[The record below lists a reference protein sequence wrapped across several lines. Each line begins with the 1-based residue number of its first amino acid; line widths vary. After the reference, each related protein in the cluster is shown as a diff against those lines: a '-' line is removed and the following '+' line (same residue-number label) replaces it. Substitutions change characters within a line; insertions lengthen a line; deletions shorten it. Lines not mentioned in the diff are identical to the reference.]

1 MKLIVHFLFVVSFVL
16 ILFSCKEEKTPEPS
30 GNGGTGN
37 NTPGPRLYFTF
48 KFDSTQQRLNNLGQP
63 SVIPAGNAAQTPLF
77 RKMSAH
83 YIEMT
88 PEALT
93 GLGQG
98 LVLYHAPET
107 TLGGET
113 AIEFDKSTLVGEGQE
128 FFSIPLSQVNPG
140 TYKYLR
146 VSLAYQNYD
155 IQFKYDTFNL
165 QGSVASF
172 IGYNTYITQH
182 KPKDVSVVV
191 NANKK
196 QGYWAFET
204 VGQVIQG
211 QAPQGATT
219 VPNPIFATS
228 PVPQGSCVVTG
239 PFAQPLVIQ
248 SNETKD
254 IHIVVS
260 LSVNKSF
267 EWKDHNSP
275 DGIYEPGAGD
285 TVVDMGVRGLIP
297 IVFR

>member
-1 MKLIVHFLFVVSFVL
+1 MRYIPIVLLALSF
-16 ILFSCKEEKTPEPS
+16 FACKEDNTPEPS
-30 GNGGTGN
+30 SNQGGTN
-37 NTPGPRLYFTF
+37 PPSPRLYFTF

-63 SVIPAGNAAQTPLF
+63 AGIPSGNAAQTPLF

-93 GLGQG
+93 GLGNG

-107 TLGGET
+107 TIGGET
-113 AIEFDKSTLVGEGQE
+113 AIEFDKSIRVGEGEE
-128 FFSIPLSQVNPG
+128 FFSIPLSQVAAG

-165 QGSVASF
+165 QGTIASF
-172 IGYNTYITQH
+172 IGYNTFITKY
-182 KPKDVSVVV
+182 KPKDIEVTL

-211 QAPQGATT
+211 QAPPGATT

-239 PFAQPLVIQ
+239 AFSEPLSI
-248 SNETKD
+248 SANETKD
-254 IHIVVS
+254 IHVVVS

-267 EWKDHNSP
+267 EWKDIHSP
-275 DGIYEPGAGD
+275 DGRYEPGAGD
-285 TVVDMGVRGLIP
+285 TVVDMGIRGLIP
-297 IVFR
+297 YVYR

>member
-1 MKLIVHFLFVVSFVL
+1 MKRFAHFLL
-16 ILFSCKEEKTPEPS
+16 IMSIALLLYSCKEEKTPEPS
-30 GNGGTGN
+30 GTGGTGN

-48 KFDSTQQRLNNLGQP
+48 KFDSTQQRLNNIGQP
-63 SVIPAGNAAQTPLF
+63 SVIPAGNAAQTPRF

-107 TLGGET
+107 TVGGET
-113 AIEFDKSTLVGEGQE
+113 AIEFDKSTPVGEGEE
-128 FFSIPLSQVNPG
+128 FFSIPLSQVNAD

-165 QGSVASF
+165 QGSIASF

-182 KPKDVSVVV
+182 KPKDISVVV

-211 QAPQGATT
+211 QAPPGATT

-239 PFAQPLVIQ
+239 PFASPLVI
-248 SNETKD
+248 SANETKD

-267 EWKDHNSP
+267 EWKDSNSP

>member
-1 MKLIVHFLFVVSFVL
+1 MKTIVKILAFLS
-16 ILFSCKEEKTPEPS
+16 LFLSIFACKDSETPAPAANNGNTSAPS
-30 GNGGTGN
+30 
-37 NTPGPRLYFTF
+37 PRLYFTF
-48 KFDSTQQRLNNLGQP
+48 KFDSTQVRLNNLGQP
-63 SVIPAGNAAQTPLF
+63 SVIPAGHAAQSPIF

-98 LVLYHAPET
+98 LILYHAPET
-107 TLGGET
+107 NIGGET
-113 AIEFDKSTLVGEGQE
+113 AIDFDKSKPVGNGEE
-128 FFSIPLSQVNPG
+128 FFSIPLSQVSTG

-155 IQFKYDTFNL
+155 IHFKYDTFNL
-165 QGSVASF
+165 QGTIASF
-172 IGYNTYITQH
+172 IGYNTYIRTH
-182 KPKDVSVVV
+182 KPKNIEVAV

-204 VGQVIQG
+204 VGQILQG
-211 QAPQGATT
+211 QSPAGATT

-239 PFAQPLVIQ
+239 AFSSPLVIQ
-248 SNETKD
+248 GNETKD
-254 IHIVVS
+254 IHIEVS

-267 EWKDHNSP
+267 EWKDVNSP

-285 TVVDMGVRGLIP
+285 TVVDMGIRGLIP
-297 IVFR
+297 YVYR